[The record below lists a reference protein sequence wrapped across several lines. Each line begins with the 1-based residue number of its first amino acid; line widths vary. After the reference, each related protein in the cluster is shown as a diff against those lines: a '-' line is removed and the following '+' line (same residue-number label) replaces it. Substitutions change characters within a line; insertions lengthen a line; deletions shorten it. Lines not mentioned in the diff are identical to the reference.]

1 LGQIFDWWSIV
12 TLALDVRALSKRYG
26 SRRAVNEVSF
36 SLNAGEIVGFLGP
49 NGAGKTTTMRMICG
63 LIRPSA
69 GSVEVLGQRVP
80 GSSLRQVGAMIEE
93 PSFYPYLS
101 GRDNLRY
108 AAGMH
113 GGIAASRID
122 EVLKLV
128 GLQGRSRDAVRKY
141 SQGMRQRLGLARAL
155 LPEPKVI
162 LLDEP
167 TNGLDPEGVA
177 ELRDVIRDLGSRGLT
192 VLVSSH
198 ILGEVQKTV
207 DRVLIID
214 AGKILADGPI
224 SGLFESLDAANV
236 TYRLETSEPVRAL
249 EVLRREQWVISAHE
263 QLGSKPISLVIPS
276 AAAYRVGPL
285 LVQAGVPFTE
295 FAREAAGQDL
305 EDVYLKVVQEAHGK
319 AVQVDL
325 KSPANLGA
333 NPGADPG
340 SNAGGG
346 H

>member
-1 LGQIFDWWSIV
+1 MTVS
-12 TLALDVRALSKRYG
+12 LDVRTLSKRYG
-26 SRRAVNEVSF
+26 SRRAVDDISF
-36 SLNAGEIVGFLGP
+36 RLSAGEIVGFLGP

-80 GSSLRQVGAMIEE
+80 GSSLRELGAMIEE

-101 GRDNLRY
+101 GRDNLMY

-113 GGIAASRID
+113 GGIPSSRID

-128 GLQGRSRDAVRKY
+128 GLQGRAKDAVRKY

-177 ELRDVIRDLGSRGLT
+177 ELREVIRELGARGLT

-224 SGLFESLDAANV
+224 SSLFDSMDAANV
-236 TYRLETSEPVRAL
+236 TYRLETSEPARAL
-249 EVLRREQWVISAHE
+249 EVLRREPWVTNSE
-263 QLGSKPISLVIPS
+263 QRGEMIQMVIPR
-276 AAAYRVGPL
+276 AAAYRLAPL
-285 LVQAGVPFTE
+285 LVQSGVTFTE
-295 FAREAAGQDL
+295 LVRDAEGQDL
-305 EDVYLKVVQEAHGK
+305 EDLYLRVVKDAHGK
-319 AVQVDL
+319 PAQNPTQHVAKEVQ
-325 KSPANLGA
+325 
-333 NPGADPG
+333 
-340 SNAGGG
+340 
-346 H
+346 

>member
-1 LGQIFDWWSIV
+1 MTV
-12 TLALDVRALSKRYG
+12 ALDVRALSKRYG
-26 SRRAVNEVSF
+26 SRRAVSDVSF

-69 GSVEVLGQRVP
+69 GSVEVLGQPVP
-80 GSSLRQVGAMIEE
+80 GAILRQVGAMIEE

-101 GRDNLRY
+101 GRENLMY

-113 GGIAASRID
+113 GGIAASRI
-122 EVLKLV
+122 EAVLHLV
-128 GLQGRSRDAVRKY
+128 GLQDRSRDAVRKY

-224 SGLFESLDAANV
+224 AGLSDSLDAANV

-249 EVLRREQWVISAHE
+249 EVLRREQWVVSADG
-263 QLGSKPISLVIPS
+263 QVGAKPISLVIPS

-295 FAREAAGQDL
+295 FAREAAQDL
-305 EDVYLKVVQEAHGK
+305 EDVYLKVVQQAHGGK
-319 AVQVDL
+319 PAAANL
-325 KSPANLGA
+325 KSNSEAPINHGS
-333 NPGADPG
+333 NPGDQSTG
-340 SNAGGG
+340 NKTEGGN
-346 H
+346 

>member
-1 LGQIFDWWSIV
+1 MTVS
-12 TLALDVRALSKRYG
+12 LDVRTLSKRYG
-26 SRRAVNEVSF
+26 SRRAVDDISF
-36 SLNAGEIVGFLGP
+36 RLSAGEIVGFLGP

-80 GSSLRQVGAMIEE
+80 GSSLRQLGAMIEE

-101 GRDNLRY
+101 GTDNLTY

-113 GGIAASRID
+113 GGIPSSRID

-128 GLQGRSRDAVRKY
+128 GLQGRAKDAVRKY

-177 ELRDVIRDLGSRGLT
+177 ELREVIRELGARGLT

-214 AGKILADGPI
+214 SGKILADGPI
-224 SGLFESLDAANV
+224 LSLFDSMDAANV
-236 TYRLETSEPVRAL
+236 TYRLETSEPARAL
-249 EVLRREQWVISAHE
+249 EVLRREPWVTNSE
-263 QLGSKPISLVIPS
+263 LRDENVQMVIPR
-276 AAAYRVGPL
+276 AAAYRLAPL
-285 LVQAGVPFTE
+285 LVQSGVTFTE
-295 FAREAAGQDL
+295 LVREVAGQDL
-305 EDVYLKVVQEAHGK
+305 EDLYLRVVKDAHGGK
-319 AVQVDL
+319 TQAS
-325 KSPANLGA
+325 K
-333 NPGADPG
+333 
-340 SNAGGG
+340 AGGQ
-346 H
+346 